1 MGQSAGDRSL
11 WLDSNKRVVT
21 AEGKT
26 TIVWAI
32 CITVLFF
39 SGRVMNMGDM
49 SLMESM
55 KEFRVQWQ
63 LSWEG
68 DTFPEDSKTLSMM
81 TFGNGRLKVEPPAK

>member
-1 MGQSAGDRSL
+1 
-11 WLDSNKRVVT
+11 
-21 AEGKT
+21 
-26 TIVWAI
+26 
-32 CITVLFF
+32 
-39 SGRVMNMGDM
+39 MNMGDM

-63 LSWEG
+63 LSWES